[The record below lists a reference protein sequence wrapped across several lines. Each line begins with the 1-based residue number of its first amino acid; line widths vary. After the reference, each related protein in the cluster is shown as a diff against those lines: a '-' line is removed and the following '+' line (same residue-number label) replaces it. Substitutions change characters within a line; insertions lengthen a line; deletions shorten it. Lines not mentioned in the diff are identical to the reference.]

1 MQVFFIF
8 IIKLINMT
16 TKKLTTEEFINRC
29 NLLHNHTY
37 DYSLVKYQNNK
48 SKVKIICQTHG
59 VFDQLALTHLSG
71 KGCRLCGINQAKL
84 KTSSSTTDFI
94 SKAIV
99 LHNNKFDYSLVKYCS
114 AHEKV
119 DIICPVH
126 GHFKQ
131 AASNHL
137 KGHGCPNCTYNNG
150 NIENFINKANLI
162 HNNKYIYDK
171 AIYKQNKT
179 KLIITCPKHG
189 DFNQT
194 PDKHLNRNYGC
205 PICKES
211 KGERRVRAFLESN
224 LINFNSQ
231 HTFSDCRL
239 IDELPFDFYL
249 PEFNTCIEYHGI
261 QHYEPV
267 KFFGGVN
274 KFKEQQKRDK
284 QKEKY
289 CKTKG
294 VKLIKIKYTQN
305 VDAVLTKFINQQ
317 KLISSI

>member
-1 MQVFFIF
+1 
-8 IIKLINMT
+8 MT
-16 TKKLTTEEFINRC
+16 TKKLTTEEFIQRC
-29 NLLHNHTY
+29 NILHNNIY
-37 DYSLVKYQNNK
+37 DYNLVDYKNNK
-48 SKVKIICQTHG
+48 SKVKIICHTHG

-71 KGCRLCGINQAKL
+71 KGCCLCGINQAKQ
-84 KTSSSTTDFI
+84 KTTSNTTDFI
-94 SKAIV
+94 TKAIV

-114 AHEKV
+114 AHGKV
-119 DIICPVH
+119 DIICPLH

-131 AASNHL
+131 TAGNHL

-150 NIENFINKANLI
+150 NIEDFIKKANSI
-162 HNNKYIYDK
+162 HNNKYSYDK

-211 KGERRVRAFLESN
+211 KGERRVRVFLETN
-224 LINFNSQ
+224 LINFKSQ
-231 HTFSDCRL
+231 QTFSDCRL

-249 PEFNTCIEYHGI
+249 PEYKTCIEYHGV

-267 KFFGGVN
+267 KFFGGIN
-274 KFKEQQKRDK
+274 KFKEQQKRDR

-289 CKTKG
+289 CKKQG
-294 VKLIKIKYTQN
+294 INLIKIKYTQT
-305 VDAVLTKFINQQ
+305 VETVLTNFINQQ
-317 KLISSI
+317 QFINPI